1 MSRDED
7 AFLAAA
13 VGTGAEL
20 CRDALWHGGR
30 CNWLGASLELAD
42 GTLQVIQRSWGPTLY
57 DGTAGI
63 GLFLAR
69 LFRRTGERLFA
80 VTAAGALAQAVSR
93 SAVVPP
99 VERPSF
105 YSGWV
110 GIAFALLEAEEI
122 LTRDDLGQAGRR
134 MLEEAAAADPAAA
147 GLDVIAGSA
156 SAVPALLRLGR
167 GESAAR
173 HGERLLAAAN
183 RGEEGRSRCNLSPEA
198 RAAGAVRPDLCGF
211 AHGAAGVAAALV
223 ELWNATGDERYREA
237 AEQGFRYERRWFDPE
252 RGNWPDLRR
261 PDWRGKDAAFRA
273 DWCHGAVGIG
283 LSRLRA
289 WELSGCE
296 TCAAEAAAAV
306 RATVRTLREERPERA
321 DWSLCH
327 GTAGRLEFLLEAR
340 GLPETGEPAGIA
352 GVAGEIARRA
362 IERHHGEDEPWP
374 SGVRGGAETPGLMLG
389 LAGIGHLF
397 LRLHD
402 AAATPSV
409 LLLRA

>member
-1 MSRDED
+1 MSRPED
-7 AFLAAA
+7 AFLDAAA
-13 VGTGAEL
+13 RIGAEL

-30 CNWLGASLELAD
+30 CNWLGSSLELAD
-42 GTLQVIQRSWGPTLY
+42 GAVRVIERSWGPTLY

-80 VTAAGALAQAVSR
+80 TTAAGAFAQATSR
-93 SAVVPP
+93 SAAVPP
-99 VERPSF
+99 AERASF
-105 YSGWV
+105 HSGWV
-110 GIAFALLEAEEI
+110 GIAFAVLEAEQV
-122 LTRDDLGQAGRR
+122 LGREELGEAGRR
-134 MLEEAAAADPAAA
+134 MLEDAAAADPAAA

-173 HGERLLAAAN
+173 HGERLLAAAS
-183 RGEEGRSRCNLSPEA
+183 RGEDGWSWCTLSPEA
-198 RAAGAVRPDLCGF
+198 QAAGAVRPDLCGF

-223 ELWNATGDERYREA
+223 ELGAAPGAGRYRAA
-237 AEQGFRYERRWFDPE
+237 AEQGFRYERRWFDPG

-261 PDWRGKDAAFRA
+261 PGWREEDAAFRA

-289 WELSGCE
+289 WELSGGE
-296 TCAAEAAAAV
+296 ACAAEAAAAV
-306 RATVRTLREERPERA
+306 RATVRALREERPERA

-327 GTAGRLEFLLEAR
+327 GTAGRLELLLEAR
-340 GLPETGEPAGIA
+340 GLPGADEAAGL
-352 GVAGEIARRA
+352 AGEIALRA

-374 SGVRGGAETPGLMLG
+374 CGVRGGGETPGLMLG

-402 AAATPSV
+402 PAATPSV
-409 LLLRA
+409 LLLRT